1 MQPLM
6 KPQKKNTGQT
16 PGALKDR
23 LNAIKLLNIDL
34 KRLPSEITLGI
45 LIGITEAFV
54 AISLINLIFT
64 GPLSSLL
71 PLGISIALLATTIVL
86 ITTTLLS
93 TLPYAIGI
101 LQDGPAIIMAVLVSG
116 YFSLPISLDAETLT
130 ATVLTSM
137 VFGSLFVGVTFF
149 AMGVLRWGNFV
160 RYIPYPVIGGFLAGT
175 GWLITLG
182 GLGIVLGEL
191 PSTIPD
197 FQKLFDPTELILWV
211 PAVLSG
217 LTIFT
222 VMRRSKSPL
231 SFPLTLVFLI
241 AVFYLGLLI
250 TGTSLDEAMSIG
262 LLLGNVGEPAF
273 QPISFSILR
282 QADWLTISTQ
292 AGNFGILVG
301 ISLIS
306 LLLYLTSLEVTAE
319 REIDV
324 NRELRN
330 AGIVNVITGLAGG
343 MVGFLSLSLSSLTY
357 RNGSYSRVVGLS
369 AAAMVSSILVIGFSS
384 LAYFPLAIVAGM
396 LLFIG
401 IDFLYNWVIA
411 TWKRFSALEY
421 SVIIIILII
430 IALTDFLIGVLV
442 GLAIMIMMF
451 VVSYSKVQTIQH
463 TFTGNEL
470 QSNVDRNSLERRWL
484 YDRGHAIRII
494 LLRGF
499 LFFGTANSITDKLR
513 DFLDVDPDRM
523 PRFIIL
529 DFKNVTGLDT
539 SAALSLIK
547 IEHLSAENQIELVLT
562 GLSSSQVLRLE
573 RGGMNTRSER
583 VHRLH
588 DLDRGLEWCEQQL
601 LNDEQKPCDPLP
613 EGISAQLTTLG
624 FNERSVNRLM
634 DYLQPVDLSKG
645 EYLIH
650 KDEAADAL
658 YYIEAGRVSVVL
670 EQAGGEQIRL
680 RSLTH
685 GATVGEMGLYS
696 GAVRSA
702 SVIAEEPTR
711 VHRLSLEAM
720 ERMTKSEPD
729 LLAAFHRW
737 VAASLSERLA
747 QKSRGIGVL
756 HSS

>member
-6 KPQKKNTGQT
+6 ETQKEESSDGS
-16 PGALKDR
+16 GALKDR
-23 LNAIKLLNIDL
+23 LNVLQLFDIDL
-34 KRLPSEITLGI
+34 KRLSSEITLGI
-45 LIGITEAFV
+45 LIGITEAFF

-64 GPLSSLL
+64 GSLSTLL
-71 PLGISIALLATTIVL
+71 PLGISIALLATSIVL
-86 ITTTLLS
+86 ITTSLLG
-93 TLPYAIGI
+93 TLPFGIGI
-101 LQDGPAIIMAVLVSG
+101 VQEGPAILMAVLISG
-116 YFSLPISLDAETLT
+116 YLKLPISLDAETLT

-137 VFGSLFVGVTFF
+137 VLGTLLVAFTFF
-149 AMGVLRWGNFV
+149 AMGSLRWGNFV

-182 GLGIVLGEL
+182 GLSIVLGEL
-191 PSTIPD
+191 PNTLLG
-197 FQKLFDPTELILWV
+197 FQDLFHPQQLIRWV
-211 PAVLSG
+211 PALLSG
-217 LTIFT
+217 LTILI
-222 VMRRSKSPL
+222 VMRRTKSPL
-231 SFPLTLVFLI
+231 SFPLTLFSLI
-241 AVFYLGLLI
+241 TIFYLGI
-250 TGTSLDEAMSIG
+250 FISGTSLDESMSMG
-262 LLLGNVGEPAF
+262 LLLGNIGEPAF
-273 QPISFSILR
+273 QPISLASIR
-282 QADWLTISTQ
+282 QADWLLISTQ
-292 AGNFGILVG
+292 AGNFGALVG

-306 LLLYLTSLEVTAE
+306 FLLYLTSLEVTVE

-330 AGIVNVITGLAGG
+330 AGVVNFLSGIAGG
-343 MVGFLSLSLSSLTY
+343 MIGYLSLSLSSLAY
-357 RNGSYSRVVGLS
+357 RNGSRSRVVGVS
-369 AAAMVSSILVIGFSS
+369 AAVLVSGILVLGFSG

-396 LLFIG
+396 LMFIG
-401 IDFLYNWVIA
+401 LDFLYTWVVA
-411 TWKRFSALEY
+411 TWKRFSPLEY

-442 GLAIMIMMF
+442 GLAIMIVMF
-451 VVSYSKVQTIQH
+451 VFSYSKVQTIQH
-463 TFTGNEL
+463 TLTGEEL

-484 YDRGHAIRII
+484 LDRGHAIRVF

-499 LFFGTANSITDKLR
+499 LFFGTANSIVDKLR
-513 DFLDVDPDRM
+513 EFLAVDPDLR
-523 PRFIIL
+523 PRFLIL

-547 IEHLSAENQIELVLT
+547 IEHLTAEDHIGLILT
-562 GLSSSQVLRLE
+562 GLSGSQALRLQ
-573 RGGMNTRSER
+573 RGGMNLKSER
-583 VHRLH
+583 LHRFP

-613 EGISAQLTTLG
+613 TGISAQLSALG
-624 FNERSVNRLM
+624 FNERSVDRLM
-634 DYLQPVDLSKG
+634 DYLQPMNLSKG
-645 EYLIH
+645 EYLIY

-658 YYIEAGRVSVVL
+658 YYIEEGRVSVVL
-670 EQAGGEQIRL
+670 EQADGTQIRL

-696 GAVRSA
+696 GQVRSA

-711 VHRLSLEAM
+711 VHRLSLDAM
-720 ERMTKSEPD
+720 ERMTESEPD

-756 HSS
+756 YSS

>member
-1 MQPLM
+1 MRPH
-6 KPQKKNTGQT
+6 KKKTSRT
-16 PGALKDR
+16 SGALKDR
-23 LNAIKLLNIDL
+23 LNSPQLFDIDL
-34 KRLPSEITLGI
+34 KRLPSEISLGI
-45 LIGITEAFV
+45 LIGITEAFF

-64 GPLSSLL
+64 GSLSTLL

-93 TLPYAIGI
+93 TLPFGIGI
-101 LQDGPAIIMAVLVSG
+101 VQDGPAIIMAVLVSG
-116 YFSLPISLDAETLT
+116 YLGLPISLDAETLT

-137 VFGSLFVGVTFF
+137 VFGTLLVGVIFF

-191 PSTIPD
+191 PSTLLG
-197 FQKLFDPTELILWV
+197 FQNLFHPTEMTLWV

-217 LTIFT
+217 LTIFI
-222 VMRRSKSPL
+222 VMRNSRSPL
-231 SFPLTLVFLI
+231 SFPLTLFILLAI
-241 AVFYLGLLI
+241 FYLGLLI
-250 TGTSLDEAMSIG
+250 TGTSLDEAMTMG
-262 LLLGNVGEPAF
+262 LLLGTVGEPAF
-273 QPISFSILR
+273 QPISISTLR
-282 QADWLTISTQ
+282 QADWLAIATQ

-306 LLLYLTSLEVTAE
+306 FLLYLTSLEVTAE
-319 REIDV
+319 REIDI

-330 AGIVNVITGLAGG
+330 AGVVNFLTGLAGG
-343 MVGFLSLSLSSLTY
+343 MIGYLSLSLSSLTY
-357 RNGSYSRVVGLS
+357 RNGSRSRVVGIS
-369 AAAMVSSILVIGFSS
+369 AAVMVSGILVVGFSS

-411 TWKRFSALEY
+411 TWKQFSPLEY

-442 GLAIMIMMF
+442 GLAIMIVMF

-484 YDRGHAIRII
+484 YDRGHAIRIM

-499 LFFGTANSITDKLR
+499 LFFGTANSIVDKLR
-513 DFLDVDPDRM
+513 EFLAADSDLT

-547 IEHLSAENQIELVLT
+547 IEHLTAENHIQLVLT
-562 GLSSSQVLRLE
+562 GLSSNQALRLE
-573 RGGMNTRSER
+573 RGGMNTKSEL
-583 VHRLH
+583 VHRLP

-601 LNDEQKPCDPLP
+601 LNDEEKPCDPLP
-613 EGISAQLTTLG
+613 EGISAQLSALG
-624 FNERSVNRLM
+624 FNERSVDRLM
-634 DYLQPVDLSKG
+634 DYLHPMNLSKG
-645 EYLIH
+645 DYLIH
-650 KDEAADAL
+650 KNEAADAL
-658 YYIEAGRVSVVL
+658 YYIEEGRVSVVL
-670 EQAGGEQIRL
+670 EQADGEQIRL

-696 GAVRSA
+696 GQVRSA

-720 ERMTKSEPD
+720 ERMTESEPD